1 MGTSHSDSGVELTS
15 DLPISATTLRWGSST
30 WALTTDPYCVSAMSV
45 ASSEG
50 LSKFHKLLEIAGR
63 VRVTFRRAVS
73 CAARN
78 SCSFS
83 CHAVTIVTVVNTST
97 LMPITQSSTW
107 VVSGDRLKDRIAI
120 DRPIGSRERQKPAPR
135 SAPLL
140 CRISEYYGPDISRVV
155 ETSLVF

>member
-1 MGTSHSDSGVELTS
+1 
-15 DLPISATTLRWGSST
+15 
-30 WALTTDPYCVSAMSV
+30 MSV

-63 VRVTFRRAVS
+63 VRVAFRRAVS

-83 CHAVTIVTVVNTST
+83 CYAVTIVTVVNTST

-107 VVSGDRLKDRIAI
+107 VVRGDRPKDRIDI
-120 DRPIGSRERQKPAPR
+120 DKPP
-135 SAPLL
+135 
-140 CRISEYYGPDISRVV
+140 
-155 ETSLVF
+155 ETGDSH